1 MKGSEYGP
9 RGTCTIKHGISTKA
23 YFFKACCYTQQEYF
37 YNWHFENTCND
48 FTYYKNKY
56 NITYMYLFTVI
67 RKVSYE

>member
-9 RGTCTIKHGISTKA
+9 RGTCTKHHISTNA

-37 YNWHFENTCND
+37 YKWHYDNTCND
-48 FTYYKNKY
+48 ITYYIYKF

-67 RKVSYE
+67 SKVIYE